1 MKITAVAPEALW
13 THCMI
18 HREVLTFE
26 LLNHPLNEVF
36 QAVVKFIQTNP
47 LKPTMF

>member
-1 MKITAVAPEALW
+1 MDSLHDTQGGI
-13 THCMI
+13 
-18 HREVLTFE
+18 TFE